1 MNISDDTLS
10 DWMWAIEERDSWE
23 TKIELLKEMLQHQY
37 QAGVQEGMKLAAL
50 FSTGSLTGIA
60 SPNSF
65 AASRDEAI
73 DADNSDDLYV
83 N

>member
-1 MNISDDTLS
+1 MNISYDELS
-10 DWMWAIEERDSWE
+10 EMMWSIEERDFWD
-23 TKIELLKEMLQHQY
+23 TKIELLKNMLEQQY

>member
-1 MNISDDTLS
+1 MSITMNELEAALESILEYES
-10 DWMWAIEERDSWE
+10 RDNQLG
-23 TKIELLKEMLQHQY
+23 ELLKALEHQY
-37 QAGVQEGMKLAAL
+37 ALGVQEGMKLAAL